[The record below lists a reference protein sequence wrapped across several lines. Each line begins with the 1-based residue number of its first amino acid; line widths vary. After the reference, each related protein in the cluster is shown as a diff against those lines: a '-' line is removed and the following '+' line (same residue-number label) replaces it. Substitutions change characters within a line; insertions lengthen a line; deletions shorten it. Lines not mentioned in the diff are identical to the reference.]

1 MSMKDRPDIETLDDA
16 LAYINELEADLE
28 DQATEVWPLV
38 IALDSSIQ
46 LGKKGEE
53 ISEITIREPVLRDLR
68 GIDTVTVQG
77 VSQVKMADVIQIAS
91 KLTGMQ
97 IALLHKLPMRPAARL
112 MKVARGFLTDCL

>member
-1 MSMKDRPDIETLDDA
+1 
-16 LAYINELEADLE
+16 
-28 DQATEVWPLV
+28 V